1 VPQVSG
7 DRVGW
12 RAGNI
17 PRQIFTWKAGASQPT
32 TLTGDGSDH
41 GWPQVSGDRVIW
53 TGGNPHPEIF
63 TWKAGDPQQTT
74 LTTDPNLHLSPEV
87 SGDRIVWLTAL
98 DATHYALMTQK
109 IGDARPTI
117 RSVGE
122 CHVGLLRES

>member
-1 VPQVSG
+1 VVWDAPDSAGHLQIFTWKVGDLSQTTLTAGATDHVVPQVSG
-7 DRVGW
+7 DRVVW

-17 PRQIFTWKAGASQPT
+17 PRQ
-32 TLTGDGSDH
+32 
-41 GWPQVSGDRVIW
+41 
-53 TGGNPHPEIF
+53 IF